1 MPEGNV
7 GKFTSPFS
15 SDTDSIKCGHDDVT
29 QPLPQLETFVR
40 NNNSLLQKNV
50 DNELSDI

>member
-1 MPEGNV
+1 LWTVVLYRVVKLLGPY
-7 GKFTSPFS
+7 SL
-15 SDTDSIKCGHDDVT
+15 
-29 QPLPQLETFVR
+29 PLR